1 MTFLKMSVGVSEMA
15 AVCSVP
21 TQSAASHSEQV
32 LALAHSVQVG
42 CFRVKVWGKQ
52 WLFEEA

>member
-1 MTFLKMSVGVSEMA
+1 MA
-15 AVCSVP
+15 AVCSAP
-21 TQSAASHSEQV
+21 AQSTASRLAEQV

-52 WLFEEA
+52 WLFVEA

>member
-1 MTFLKMSVGVSEMA
+1 MA